1 MVLEVT
7 KAFAPI
13 ATELEIPSEDTSA
26 RLPIAV
32 FDEPDKL
39 VSSLTSYSYIIRT

>member
-1 MVLEVT
+1 LS
-7 KAFAPI
+7 PI

-39 VSSLTSYSYIIRT
+39 VSSA

>member
-1 MVLEVT
+1 
-7 KAFAPI
+7 
-13 ATELEIPSEDTSA
+13 LEIPSEDTSA

-39 VSSLTSYSYIIRT
+39 VSVVLDFPHYQNLKHY